1 MRRFAR
7 LFLAALLIGML
18 AGCGQV
24 LSGTGTTPQPKSTLT
39 GTADPA
45 AATKDIFAD
54 PGKFLGQEVTVE
66 GVLQAEGQGMDVH
79 FYLVG
84 AGGTRIEV
92 TSWAPVEVIQP
103 PTGDSPG
110 PKIMLDYVGK
120 SLRLTGTVEKGGGS
134 FILNVTKAEELP

>member
-1 MRRFAR
+1 MLLLGAI
-7 LFLAALLIGML
+7 LIGVL
-18 AGCGQV
+18 VACGQV
-24 LSGTGTTPQPKSTLT
+24 PPGAGTTPQPKATLV

-45 AATKDIFAD
+45 AATKDILTD

-84 AGGTRIEV
+84 AGEDRIEV
-92 TSWAPVEVIQP
+92 TPWVPVEVIQP

-120 SLRLTGTVEKGGGS
+120 SLRLTGTVEKGGGG
-134 FILNVTKAEELP
+134 FILNVAKAEELP